1 MDDVTDIAEEDNL
14 ESRKDDLLFGVRR
27 SSRYHNHRRRFYELW
42 NTTTVGLAAVGG
54 LGTIATLQLESG
66 LYSILIALSV
76 SAFGAIDLAVGASRR
91 ANQHAEIAR
100 DFVLLEAEF
109 VKSNP
114 IEEPI
119 LTDLTSK
126 RLVIE
131 SREPAKMH
139 LLDAM
144 CHFEVLLAMG
154 DTTDPYRIPWW
165 RKKLANLISQASYA
179 QQVAAAVQQ

>member
-131 SREPAKMH
+131 SREPAKLH

-144 CHFEVLLAMG
+144 CHFELLRAMG
-154 DTTDPYRIPWW
+154 DAAEHHRIPWW
-165 RKKLANLISQASYA
+165 RRALANLVSQADYA